1 MTPTNE
7 IKQAN
12 GYRLHSAMQFLAPEI
27 AKRIQPR
34 AEKFDFDLQAALDSV
49 LALRSE
55 IPEDAYTAQHLGTER
70 EGQGVLIGEDGLV
83 VTIGYLISEATTVT
97 LASTA
102 GKVSYADVVA
112 YDFETGFGLVRAR
125 DPLGVKAL
133 PVGESSALG
142 VGAQAVIGGHGG
154 PRQSMVVQVVSKRE
168 FAGYWEYLLD
178 EAIFTAPPHPNWGGT
193 ALIDRTGRLTGIGS
207 LYVQDALPGS
217 GNARGNMFVP
227 IDLLKPILPD
237 MLRTGRSPHKP
248 KPWLGMFTTEVE
260 GHLVVAG
267 LSNSGPA
274 AKGGVRVGD
283 LIVSVGGE
291 PVFGLA
297 DMLRRVWAQGDAGC
311 LVRLTMQRHERRIEA
326 RVPSANRYDVMK
338 LPRHH

>member
-217 GNARGNMFVP
+217 GNADRKSTR
-227 IDLLKPILPD
+227 L
-237 MLRTGRSPHKP
+237 
-248 KPWLGMFTTEVE
+248 
-260 GHLVVAG
+260 
-267 LSNSGPA
+267 NS
-274 AKGGVRVGD
+274 
-283 LIVSVGGE
+283 SH
-291 PVFGLA
+291 A
-297 DMLRRVWAQGDAGC
+297 D
-311 LVRLTMQRHERRIEA
+311 
-326 RVPSANRYDVMK
+326 
-338 LPRHH
+338 

>member
-1 MTPTNE
+1 MNE

-34 AEKFDFDLQAALDSV
+34 PERFSYDLNKALDAV

-70 EGQGVLIGEDGLV
+70 EGHGVLIGDDGLV
-83 VTIGYLISEATTVT
+83 LTIGYLISEAKLVT
-97 LASTA
+97 LASNT

-112 YDFETGFGLVRAR
+112 YDYDSGFGLVRANE
-125 DPLGVKAL
+125 PLGVEPLEIGDSA
-133 PVGESSALG
+133 ALG
-142 VGAQAVIGGHGG
+142 TGTQVVVGGHGG
-154 PRQSMVVQVVSKRE
+154 TRQSMTVQVVSKRE
-168 FAGYWEYLLD
+168 FAGYWEYLLE

-193 ALIDRTGRLTGIGS
+193 ALIEPSGRLVGIGS
-207 LYVQDALPGS
+207 LYVQDALPGHN
-217 GNARGNMFVP
+217 GARGNMFVP

-237 MLRTGRSPHKP
+237 MLRTGRANRKP
-248 KPWLGMFTTEVE
+248 RPWLGMFTTEVE

-267 LSNSGPA
+267 LANNGPA
-274 AKGGVRVGD
+274 EKGGIRVGD
-283 LIVSVGGE
+283 LVISVGDE
-291 PVFGLA
+291 PVFSLA
-297 DMLRRVWAQGDAGC
+297 DMLRQIWSQGDAGC
-311 LVRLTMQRHERRIEA
+311 PVKLTMQREERRLETT
-326 RVPSANRYDVMK
+326 VPSANRYDFMK

>member
-1 MTPTNE
+1 
-7 IKQAN
+7 
-12 GYRLHSAMQFLAPEI
+12 
-27 AKRIQPR
+27 
-34 AEKFDFDLQAALDSV
+34 
-49 LALRSE
+49 
-55 IPEDAYTAQHLGTER
+55 
-70 EGQGVLIGEDGLV
+70 
-83 VTIGYLISEATTVT
+83 
-97 LASTA
+97 
-102 GKVSYADVVA
+102 
-112 YDFETGFGLVRAR
+112 
-125 DPLGVKAL
+125 
-133 PVGESSALG
+133 
-142 VGAQAVIGGHGG
+142 
-154 PRQSMVVQVVSKRE
+154 
-168 FAGYWEYLLD
+168 
-178 EAIFTAPPHPNWGGT
+178 
-193 ALIDRTGRLTGIGS
+193 
-207 LYVQDALPGS
+207 
-217 GNARGNMFVP
+217 MFVP